1 MGYVETNVGECSKDI
16 GQHSEDCAN
25 GAEIGWVVHTDLS
38 TLATDDS
45 R

>member
-16 GQHSEDCAN
+16 GQHSEDRAN
-25 GAEIGWVVHTDLS
+25 SAEMGWVLHTVLS
-38 TLATDDS
+38 TLATDFS